1 VTTRLF
7 ATATWMGCLLLLAPP
22 TRGDAPPGGGCAP
35 AEALA
40 PAPNTSHGGV
50 RAAEVA
56 RADGAAGGAGGAD
69 AAGEDEAAT
78 ERSPNTTGVND
89 PPPFESIRP
98 GVDGAAQILAL
109 GQIERAREHLD
120 ALAISPGDPSFARA
134 MVIRGRVERLRGDL
148 QLSVTALEGALASE
162 EAREVVPLDILAF
175 ELVRARRGW
184 ITSGTID
191 EVAADAQRR
200 LALSEIERA
209 LDVDDVRIARPLRV
223 ARAELLGELATRD
236 VKLRAKAIRE
246 LDRVFENYPYHV
258 DAGSWALRAA
268 ELLAAS
274 TKKRDRKAAVARLRV
289 LIQDRPGTAAAA
301 LAETQLGAL
310 QAAGFRGAATFSR
323 EERLARAMQARTLRN
338 LDTAIAEANV
348 LLDDPSTPRHARIAA
363 LVDRAWSRYVARDY
377 AGCVADHEAIEAMGH
392 PVQRDDR
399 LRCLERAERYDTLLT
414 RFASVHEDRKASKT
428 RAVGARAE
436 AIEIAIRAGR
446 YGTARELLAA
456 QELAT
461 PKAIS
466 AGRRWLRAMLA
477 DRTGDRDAALLAYDA
492 ITDGP
497 YAARARYFAAKLRL
511 ASANPTTKAS
521 GEATLREI
529 AEKDSIGYWG
539 LQARAALAHEGIDV
553 PPPDL
558 SPSRFETERA
568 GLSHREVS
576 DTFAALRDVA
586 GEGWPALDR
595 ARALYDVGYRDEA
608 KRELRWVVDA
618 WLETY
623 GEGPRLSRT
632 EELEVGLGWAVEWDP
647 PKARLPAPVR
657 QRLRDDALRAAARD
671 HLVTLLR
678 GLDEPYRLARLA
690 TSADGSY
697 RARWSPRAYRALV
710 ERHAAEH
717 GFPPSHLWALMYTE
731 SRFRPHVVSHVG
743 ARGAVQI
750 MPWTYRQLRAR
761 AGEDTSRVD
770 PDDLFDVETNVRW
783 AAIYFAAL
791 LEEFDGQAPL
801 AYAAYNAGP
810 TSVRRWVVAKT
821 AEGRTLDMD
830 AFIAEIPFDETQRY
844 VRRVLEMEATY
855 RLLYEGELPK
865 WPKTVSGK
873 VARSIDF

>member
-1 VTTRLF
+1 VSDGETF
-7 ATATWMGCLLLLAPP
+7 
-22 TRGDAPPGGGCAP
+22 
-35 AEALA
+35 EA
-40 PAPNTSHGGV
+40 
-50 RAAEVA
+50 
-56 RADGAAGGAGGAD
+56 
-69 AAGEDEAAT
+69 
-78 ERSPNTTGVND
+78 
-89 PPPFESIRP
+89 IRP
-98 GVDGAAQILAL
+98 GVEGAAQLLAL

-120 ALAISPGDPSFARA
+120 ALSLSPGDASFARA
-134 MVIRGRVERLRGDL
+134 LVIRGRVERLRGDL
-148 QLSVTALEGALASE
+148 ERSVTALEGALASE
-162 EAREVVPLDILAF
+162 EAREVAPLDVLAH
-175 ELVRARRGW
+175 ELVLARRAW
-184 ITSGTID
+184 IAAGTLD
-191 EVAADAQRR
+191 EAKADAQRR
-200 LALSEIERA
+200 LALAEIDRA
-209 LDVDDVRIARPLRV
+209 LGVGAARISRPLRV
-223 ARAELLGELATRD
+223 AKAELLGELASREPS
-236 VKLRAKAIRE
+236 LRARAIRE
-246 LDRVFENYPYHV
+246 LDRVFESYPYHV
-258 DAGSWALRAA
+258 DAGRWALAAA
-268 ELLAAS
+268 ELLAVS
-274 TKKRDRKAAVARLRV
+274 SKSRDRKVAVVRLRALV
-289 LIQDRPGTAAAA
+289 MDRPGTAAGA
-301 LAETQLGAL
+301 LAEQRLRDL
-310 QAAGFRGAATFSR
+310 QDAGLRGAAAFSR
-323 EERLARAMQARTLRN
+323 EERLARAMQARAIRHM
-338 LDTAIAEANV
+338 DTAIAEADV
-348 LLDDPSTPRHARIAA
+348 LLGDASTPRHTRIAA

-377 AGCVADHEAIEAMGH
+377 AGCVTDHEAIEALGY

-399 LRCLERAERYDTLLT
+399 LRCLERAERYDVLLS
-414 RFASVHEDRKASKT
+414 RFASVHQDRKATKT

-436 AIEIAIRAGR
+436 AIELAIRAGR

-511 ASANPTTKAS
+511 SSVNATTKAS

-529 AEKDSIGYWG
+529 AARDSIGYWG
-539 LQARAALAHEGIDV
+539 LQARSTLAHEGVDL
-553 PPPDL
+553 PAPEL
-558 SPSRFETERA
+558 SPSRFETSRA

-576 DTFAALRDVA
+576 DTFAALRDVV

-595 ARALYDVGYRDEA
+595 ARALHDVGYRDEA
-608 KRELRWVVDA
+608 KRELRWVTDA
-618 WLETY
+618 WLEAY

-647 PKARLPAPVR
+647 PKARLPTSVR

-678 GLDEPYRLARLA
+678 GMDEPYRLARLA

-697 RARWSPRAYRALV
+697 RARWSPRAYRRLV
-710 ERHAAEH
+710 ERYAAEY

-761 AGEDTSRVD
+761 AGEDTTRVD

-783 AAIYFAAL
+783 SAVYFAAL

-830 AFIAEIPFDETQRY
+830 AFIDEIPFDETQRY

-855 RLLYEGELPK
+855 RLLYEGELTK
-865 WPKTVSGK
+865 WPKMVSGK
-873 VARSIDF
+873 VARGIDF